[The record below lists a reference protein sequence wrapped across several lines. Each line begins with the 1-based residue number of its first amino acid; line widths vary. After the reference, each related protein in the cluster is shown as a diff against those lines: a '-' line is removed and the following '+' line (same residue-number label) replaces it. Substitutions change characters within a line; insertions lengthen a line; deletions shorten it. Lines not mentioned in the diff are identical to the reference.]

1 MKKLISLA
9 LVISLLMAL
18 GVAFADPLVWGRGN
32 SISTGDTFYPIKPAV
47 VEIAGNVTHGYL
59 FAGEEV
65 YVPAYIAVSVLGG
78 DALKVET
85 KYPVVAGADGIRY
98 VPFVSTAAAL
108 GYKVTRDT
116 AEEAKKDAQL
126 SKLMKL
132 PFKLSSLLV
141 KSVVLKISR

>member
-1 MKKLISLA
+1 MKRFISLA
-9 LVISLLMAL
+9 LMISLLMLSA
-18 GVAFADPLVWGRGN
+18 VVYAVPVRGN
-32 SISTGDTFYPIKPAV
+32 SVSAGDTLYPFKPAV

-85 KYPVVAGADGIRY
+85 KYPTIADADGIRY

-132 PFKLSSLLV
+132 PFRLSALLL
-141 KSVVLKISR
+141 KNVVLRVSK